1 MKKHLITHLTL
12 RLVLL
17 ASLSALLLNGCTLSL
32 IEPSGLVPPTP
43 TLPFSLPPTTT
54 PQPNAEVTFDVS
66 LPAPLL
72 LGESLYLSVVD
83 EVTGLAL
90 NAVNYP
96 LRGVDTL
103 HYTLALPLPINSMV
117 KYRYLRQTALPILED
132 SSADQT
138 VRYRMAYVT
147 GPMAVQDVVASWSDS
162 PFSGPTGRVS
172 GQVVNAADGTP
183 IPDILVTAGGLQT
196 LTDSGGNFSLEELP
210 PGTHNMVAYA
220 LDGMHQPFQQG
231 ATVVADKPTPV
242 KLAMAP
248 AALVNVIFTV
258 IVPHDTVPT
267 APIRLAG
274 NLYQLGNTFGDLDG
288 GLSLVATRMPVLS
301 PLPDGRFTLSIMLP
315 AGADIRYKYTMG
327 DGFWNAEHRQNG
339 EFVVR
344 QLIVPQANALIQDVV
359 ETWQAGPSAPILFEV
374 SVPLETPVTDSIS
387 MQFNPY
393 GWTEPIPMWPLGNN
407 RWVYKLF
414 SPLNMLGTFEYRYC
428 RSDQCGSADDIAT
441 PDGHHGQPVSTSLAP
456 QDLQDTVSGWTWL
469 QASTPGSLVGLQVT
483 PRAAGFWA
491 GVELQAYYDPTW
503 QPLMPQAFQNVQ
515 AVGSNWVV
523 ITPTWTYNRTS
534 PLVFAPV
541 PGHDPLW
548 DDTDETIGRA
558 RALNMNVALFPSA
571 NFPNSAEEWWN
582 ATPRDAT
589 WWDSWFARYQAFAV
603 YYADLANRTS
613 VQCLILGGD
622 WLAPAFPGGSATLS
636 ADADTRWRNM
646 IAEVREHYA
655 GAVYWALPYPG
666 GLQSFPAFI
675 KDMDGIYLLWSAP
688 LSNSTVP
695 SIEEMQTQAG
705 QLLDKDIQPFHASLQ
720 KPLVLAVAYP
730 SVNGAASACPPDGK
744 GGCLPWTAFSQHQ
757 PDNPAFSVD
766 MKSQADIYQALLSAV
781 NSRAW
786 ITGFVSRG
794 YYPPTILQDKS
805 ASIHGKS
812 AADILWYWYPRML
825 GVVK

>member
-1 MKKHLITHLTL
+1 MRNHLVTHLTL
-12 RLVLL
+12 RLTLL
-17 ASLSALLLNGCTLSL
+17 ASLGLLLLTGCTLSL

-43 TLPFSLPPTTT
+43 TLPFPLPPTTT
-54 PQPNAEVTFDVS
+54 PQPNAEVTFEVS

-72 LGESLYLSVVD
+72 PGESLCLSVVD
-83 EVTGLAL
+83 EITGLAL
-90 NAVNYP
+90 NPVNYP
-96 LRGVDTL
+96 MRGVDTL
-103 HYTLALPLPINSMV
+103 HYTLALPLPVNNVV

-132 SSADQT
+132 SSVDRA
-138 VRYRMAYVT
+138 VRYRMANVS
-147 GPMAVQDVVASWSDS
+147 GPMTVQDVVASWSDS
-162 PFSGPTGRVS
+162 SFSGQSGRVV

-183 IPDILVTAGGLQT
+183 IPDILVTAGGLHT
-196 LTDSGGNFSLEELP
+196 LTDSSGNFSLEGLP

-220 LDGMHQPFQQG
+220 LDGMYRPFQQG
-231 ATVVADKPTPV
+231 VTVVAGKFTPV
-242 KLAMAP
+242 KVTMAP
-248 AALVNVIFTV
+248 AALVNVVFTV
-258 IVPHDTVPT
+258 IVPRDTVPT

-344 QLIVPQANALIQDVV
+344 QLIVPQANAIVQDVV
-359 ETWQAGPSAPILFEV
+359 ETWQAGSSAPILFEV
-374 SVPLETPVTDSIS
+374 SIPLETPVTDVVS

-428 RSDQCGSADDIAT
+428 RNDQCGSADDIAT
-441 PDGHHGQPVSTSLAP
+441 PDGHHGQPVSTSLSP

-503 QPLMPQAFQNVQ
+503 QALMPQAFQNVQ

-523 ITPTWTYNRTS
+523 ITPTWTYSRTS

-558 RALNMNVALFPSA
+558 RALNLNVALFPSA
-571 NFPNSAEEWWN
+571 NFPISAEEWWN
-582 ATPRDAT
+582 ATPRDAS

-603 YYADLANRTS
+603 YYADLATRS
-613 VQCLILGGD
+613 GAQCLILGGD
-622 WLAPAFPGGSATLS
+622 WLAPAFPGGSATLP

-646 IAEVREHYA
+646 IAEVREHYH

-666 GLQSFPAFI
+666 GLQNAPSFI
-675 KDMDGIYLLWSAP
+675 KDTDGIYLLWYAP
-688 LSNSTVP
+688 LSNSAAP

-705 QLLDKDIQPFHASLQ
+705 RLLDKDLQPLQDSLQ
-720 KPLVLAVAYP
+720 KPLVLAMAYP

-744 GGCLPWTAFSQHQ
+744 GACLPWTAFSQPQ

-805 ASIHGKS
+805 ASIHGKP
-812 AADILWYWYPRML
+812 AADILWYWYPRLL
-825 GVVK
+825 GAVK